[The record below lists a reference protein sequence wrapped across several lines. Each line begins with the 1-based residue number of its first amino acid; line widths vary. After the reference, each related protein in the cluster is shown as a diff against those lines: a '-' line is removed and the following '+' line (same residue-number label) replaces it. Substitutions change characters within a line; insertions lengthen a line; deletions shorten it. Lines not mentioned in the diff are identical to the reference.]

1 MNRKIK
7 TIRIVAFNIA
17 LSIFIAGCII
27 KAVRIIIQNEQ
38 TPCNPIRY
46 PNSYDTNNP
55 DCECNK
61 E

>member
-1 MNRKIK
+1 MNENMK
-7 TIRIVAFNIA
+7 TIWIII
-17 LSIFIAGCII
+17 LSIII
-27 KAVRIIIQNEQ
+27 GFGITRAVRVIIQNEQ
-38 TPCNPIRY
+38 APCNPICY